1 MEFKA
6 NSYLIVPNTPKMT
19 KIQRL
24 RVATNSKHEEQMEF
38 RGYCLSENDIL
49 HSLCKC
55 LFYVKKNR

>member
-6 NSYLIVPNTPKMT
+6 NSYLIVPNTSKMT

-38 RGYCLSENDIL
+38 TEVIANQRMI
-49 HSLCKC
+49 
-55 LFYVKKNR
+55 FYTHFASVCFM